1 MIESSIKKVLKNYF
15 ERQRHL
21 HLNAFIIRF
30 MTLNAWAS
38 LNNFLNALQFMQT
51 WARHAKNNRKCRVK
65 ILKGHHLPFQGV
77 KCYERNFGKKIKCRM
92 LCTTQ
97 KQIMMIRWQKS
108 CLLPFLFFLAIAAV
122 FFWMAGMQSC
132 SFSFS
137 DGVGGTGTG
146 TGTS

>member
-92 LCTTQ
+92 LCTTLLQ
-97 KQIMMIRWQKS
+97 LLMIRRDLS
-108 CLLPFLFFLAIAAV
+108 SFLPLVVLWVLAPV
-122 FFWMAGMQSC
+122 FVWSPGM
-132 SFSFS
+132 
-137 DGVGGTGTG
+137 
-146 TGTS
+146 